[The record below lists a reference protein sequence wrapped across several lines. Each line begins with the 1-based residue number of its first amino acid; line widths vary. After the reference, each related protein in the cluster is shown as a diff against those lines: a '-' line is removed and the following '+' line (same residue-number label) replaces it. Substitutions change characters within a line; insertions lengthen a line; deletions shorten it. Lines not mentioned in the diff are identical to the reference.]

1 MKDVAAST
9 MADDLKRLGIDPLKP
24 PPLNKLS
31 PDVLRKV
38 MVTFTKSLG
47 VKCEFC
53 HDQNNFKAPTPHKKV
68 AAGMWQHFVL
78 EMRLDGGGPLY
89 CDSCHSG
96 KAEFLD
102 RHDNKALQGWMEANY
117 VKKLKRADKKEH
129 SCDLCP
135 RRPVRGEI
143 PPSVGDEVEDRQGVG
158 GTVFPT
164 FSRVCIAIKHSFL
177 TRVRVFSRLNTV
189 QGLTQRQQMVLDFI
203 RSSIAD
209 RGYPPTLREIG
220 ARMGI
225 RSTNGVNDHL
235 RALERKGYLTRED
248 MKSRA
253 LRPTTHHDVAQHLGN
268 AANGDGASN
277 DSTHSS
283 QERFGVGG
291 TTFEDV
297 VEIQVL
303 GRVAAGL
310 PLFAEEHVIDTVRVD
325 RGLLKG
331 GREVFGLRV
340 HGDSMIDAGILNGDY
355 IFVRKQLTASR
366 GDIVVA
372 LIGDEAT
379 VKYYF
384 PEKDYVRFQPANKAM
399 APILVRAVDFKPT
412 MLLGVVVGVFRR
424 L

>member
-1 MKDVAAST
+1 
-9 MADDLKRLGIDPLKP
+9 
-24 PPLNKLS
+24 
-31 PDVLRKV
+31 
-38 MVTFTKSLG
+38 
-47 VKCEFC
+47 
-53 HDQNNFKAPTPHKKV
+53 
-68 AAGMWQHFVL
+68 
-78 EMRLDGGGPLY
+78 
-89 CDSCHSG
+89 
-96 KAEFLD
+96 
-102 RHDNKALQGWMEANY
+102 
-117 VKKLKRADKKEH
+117 
-129 SCDLCP
+129 
-135 RRPVRGEI
+135 
-143 PPSVGDEVEDRQGVG
+143 
-158 GTVFPT
+158 
-164 FSRVCIAIKHSFL
+164 
-177 TRVRVFSRLNTV
+177 VFSTLNSV

-203 RSSIAD
+203 RQSIAD

-253 LRPTTHHDVAQHLGN
+253 LRPTAHAN
-268 AANGDGASN
+268 SANSNGDARGSGTGTRPAIPASE
-277 DSTHSS
+277 D
-283 QERFGVGG
+283 
-291 TTFEDV
+291 EDV
-297 VEIQVL
+297 IDVQVL

-340 HGDSMIDAGILNGDY
+340 HGDSMIEAGILNGDY
-355 IFVRKQLTASR
+355 IFVRKQLTANR

-399 APILVRAVDFKPT
+399 APILVRAVDFKPA
-412 MLLGVVVGVFRR
+412 MLLGVVVGVYRR

>member
-1 MKDVAAST
+1 
-9 MADDLKRLGIDPLKP
+9 
-24 PPLNKLS
+24 
-31 PDVLRKV
+31 
-38 MVTFTKSLG
+38 
-47 VKCEFC
+47 
-53 HDQNNFKAPTPHKKV
+53 
-68 AAGMWQHFVL
+68 
-78 EMRLDGGGPLY
+78 
-89 CDSCHSG
+89 
-96 KAEFLD
+96 
-102 RHDNKALQGWMEANY
+102 
-117 VKKLKRADKKEH
+117 
-129 SCDLCP
+129 
-135 RRPVRGEI
+135 
-143 PPSVGDEVEDRQGVG
+143 
-158 GTVFPT
+158 
-164 FSRVCIAIKHSFL
+164 
-177 TRVRVFSRLNTV
+177 
-189 QGLTQRQQMVLDFI
+189 MVLDFI
-203 RSSIAD
+203 RQSIAD

-253 LRPTTHHDVAQHLGN
+253 LRPTAQP
-268 AANGDGASN
+268 GDRTGHVTSGTAQN
-277 DSTHSS
+277 DS
-283 QERFGVGG
+283 VMPGG
-291 TTFEDV
+291 EDDDI
-297 VEIQVL
+297 VEVQVL

-340 HGDSMIDAGILNGDY
+340 HGDSMIEAGILNGDY

-366 GDIVVA
+366 GEIVVA

-424 L
+424 Y